1 MNKLIPIVLIAIAV
15 EGVTGVEFAG
25 NAMAGNPMTG
35 VAGDPCPDPGHC
47 TCRGGV
53 LHDALL
59 QFTVNDGCFK
69 CGVSEYN
76 KDGLCTTPP

>member
-15 EGVTGVEFAG
+15 AGVTGVEFAG
-25 NAMAGNPMTG
+25 NATAL
-35 VAGDPCPDPGHC
+35 GDPCPDPGHC

-53 LHDALL
+53 LHDALI
-59 QFTVNDGCFK
+59 QFSVNDGCYA

-76 KDGLCTTPP
+76 PDGLCNTPP

>member
-1 MNKLIPIVLIAIAV
+1 MNKLISIVLIAIAV
-15 EGVTGVEFAG
+15 AGVTGVEFAG
-25 NAMAGNPMTG
+25 KTLGDPRMT
-35 VAGDPCPDPGHC
+35 AGDPCPDPGHC

-59 QFTVNDGCFK
+59 QFSVNDGCFA

-76 KDGLCTTPP
+76 QDGLCTTPP

>member
-1 MNKLIPIVLIAIAV
+1 MKKLIPIVLITIAV
-15 EGVTGVEFAG
+15 AGVTGVEFAG
-25 NAMAGNPMTG
+25 KALGDPRMGL
-35 VAGDPCPDPGHC
+35 GDPCPDPGHC

-76 KDGLCTTPP
+76 PDGLCTTPP

>member
-1 MNKLIPIVLIAIAV
+1 MKKLIPIILIAIAV
-15 EGVTGVEFAG
+15 VGVTGVEFAW
-25 NAMAGNPMTG
+25 NATG
-35 VAGDPCPDPGHC
+35 QAALGDPCPDPGHC
-47 TCRGGV
+47 TCSGGV

-76 KDGLCTTPP
+76 QDGLCTTPP

>member
-15 EGVTGVEFAG
+15 AGVTGAG
-25 NAMAGNPMTG
+25 NAMAG
-35 VAGDPCPDPGHC
+35 GDPCPDPGHC

-53 LHDALL
+53 LQDALL
-59 QFTVNDGCFK
+59 QFSVNDGCFA

-76 KDGLCTTPP
+76 HDGLCTTPP

>member
-15 EGVTGVEFAG
+15 AGVTEVEFAG
-25 NAMAGNPMTG
+25 NTMA
-35 VAGDPCPDPGHC
+35 VGDPCPDPGHC

-59 QFTVNDGCFK
+59 QFSVNDGCFA

-76 KDGLCTTPP
+76 QDGLCTTPP

>member
-15 EGVTGVEFAG
+15 TGVTGVEFAG
-25 NAMAGNPMTG
+25 NVMAQR
-35 VAGDPCPDPGHC
+35 VEGDPCPDPGQC
-47 TCRGGV
+47 TCKGGV
-53 LHDALL
+53 LHDAAI